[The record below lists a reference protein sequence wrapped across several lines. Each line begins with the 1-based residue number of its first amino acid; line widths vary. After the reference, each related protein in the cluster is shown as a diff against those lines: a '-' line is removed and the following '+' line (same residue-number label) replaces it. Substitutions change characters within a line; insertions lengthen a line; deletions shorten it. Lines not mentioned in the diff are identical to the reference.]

1 MALFLWMKHKLKVI
15 VSQHSRKRFKLNG
28 RQAEHMSVHLSFYTR
43 TTKYN
48 SYRSYSTN
56 LRFVLTILLSEF
68 HLMYLKPERTLRS
81 DFT

>member
-1 MALFLWMKHKLKVI
+1 
-15 VSQHSRKRFKLNG
+15 
-28 RQAEHMSVHLSFYTR
+28 MSVHLSFYTR